1 MPNCI
6 TETVIQTFYPEY
18 GKRDGTFDRSEK
30 EQDKNVLFYPSDSLK
45 KTTLVR
51 TFILGFTI
59 LFKLTLNQYNINLI
73 YTKRMT
79 CFHFIKIINYT
90 N

>member
-1 MPNCI
+1 MCVTACRYRYAIRAHIHLHTPWNTNTSAMPNCI

-45 KTTLVR
+45 KR
-51 TFILGFTI
+51 
-59 LFKLTLNQYNINLI
+59 
-73 YTKRMT
+73 
-79 CFHFIKIINYT
+79 H
-90 N
+90 